1 MSNGGW
7 DHRMYIGFTLS
18 VRSNHSPVTFDPI
31 LLIKHLVIWKRQE
44 RGSIL
49 AVLHHNQEPILWRY
63 LSADEI
69 FVYTL
74 IRREDFPRCRF
85 GGNYLKYLTQYSMLR
100 YHLYTRIRKKVW
112 WIHHVHSL
120 IKLNAENS
128 RNDGVFFLRRSG
140 FGRTDFRIRRDVAVS
155 SSNIRRDV
163 QKWSGRTQIF
173 GGKPS
178 ECTHSAFNVV
188 FHLYACT
195 QHCAN
200 SQRVFF

>member
-1 MSNGGW
+1 MNIPAACALSIASLFMFYLLNSRPLWCGYVW
-7 DHRMYIGFTLS
+7 YIVSSTVSTNQVRAALPTPCIPSHR
-18 VRSNHSPVTFDPI
+18 I
-31 LLIKHLVIWKRQE
+31 LL
-44 RGSIL
+44 
-49 AVLHHNQEPILWRY
+49 
-63 LSADEI
+63 

-85 GGNYLKYLTQYSMLR
+85 GGNYLKYLTQYSMLG
-100 YHLYTRIRKKVW
+100 YHLYTRIRKKSVVNSSCAFIDKIKRRKFEKW
-112 WIHHVHSL
+112 WC
-120 IKLNAENS
+120 
-128 RNDGVFFLRRSG
+128 FFLRRSG
-140 FGRTDFRIRRDVAVS
+140 FGRTDFRIRRDVAVPS
-155 SSNIRRDV
+155 SKIRRDV